1 MGTVRVVDLVSGK
14 SRGIIDL
21 APISTGGLAFSPDG
35 RTLLVGLVAS
45 PRFKNEIL
53 VYDLAAGKV
62 VRALIGHTAPVWGL
76 CYLPD
81 GRHAVSVGGD
91 RTLRLWDVI
100 AGKERKRFPGQA
112 GVGRCV
118 AVSPDGRYAVTGTGY
133 RWSFEEG
140 WKEAPSYGVTVW
152 DLEEGR
158 LVGLHST
165 QGPVSCLALSSDGQR
180 AIAGGEDALLH
191 AFDLP
196 DGTARSNS
204 VSTSVRSVPLQNKGL
219 MMHPPGVAP
228 EAS

>member
-1 MGTVRVVDLVSGK
+1 M
-14 SRGIIDL
+14 
-21 APISTGGLAFSPDG
+21 GGLALSPDG

-45 PRFKNEIL
+45 PQFKNAIL
-53 VYDLAAGKV
+53 VYDLAADKV
-62 VRALIGHTAPVWGL
+62 VRGLIGHTAPVWGL

-100 AGKERKRFPGQA
+100 AGEERKRFPGQS

-118 AVSPDGRYAVTGTGY
+118 AVSPDGRYAVPGTGY
-133 RWSFEEG
+133 RWSFEGG
-140 WKEAPSYGVTVW
+140 WKDAPSYGVTVW
-152 DLEEGR
+152 DLQEGR

-165 QGPVSCLALSSDGQR
+165 HGPVSCLALSSDGRR

-196 DGTARSNS
+196 DGTGR
-204 VSTSVRSVPLQNKGL
+204 STSVSASVKSVPDQNKGL
-219 MMHPPGVAP
+219 IMRPLSVAP